1 MEAFKKNYEMKNENM
16 YKNISLILNKKSNND
31 CILKKIYIET
41 KEEMNQTENEAKIL
55 KNLEHKNIVKYYESF
70 NDNKFFFIIM
80 EYCSNRDLK
89 NFIEKYKSDNKFIDQ
104 SIINSIVLD
113 ICSGLKEIHKN
124 NIIHRDLKPENI
136 FISKDNIFK
145 IGDFGISKKLEGTK
159 HAKTGGIGTM
169 SYMAPELL
177 NGQKYDNKVDIWA
190 LGCIIYELFTLEQCF
205 DFNDSNLIAMV
216 NKINKGE
223 HGKINL
229 NKYSSDWQDLIDSL
243 LQTDPKNRPNIE
255 EVYNKVNEL
264 KEKISKTNNN
274 TNKKNSTK
282 MDDMFRNCKNLKK
295 IYLINDSNF
304 DLLKNQLE
312 KDNINAELI
321 IK

>member
-1 MEAFKKNYEMKNENM
+1 
-16 YKNISLILNKKSNND
+16 
-31 CILKKIYIET
+31 
-41 KEEMNQTENEAKIL
+41 
-55 KNLEHKNIVKYYESF
+55 
-70 NDNKFFFIIM
+70 
-80 EYCSNRDLK
+80 
-89 NFIEKYKSDNKFIDQ
+89 
-104 SIINSIVLD
+104 
-113 ICSGLKEIHKN
+113 
-124 NIIHRDLKPENI
+124 
-136 FISKDNIFK
+136 
-145 IGDFGISKKLEGTK
+145 
-159 HAKTGGIGTM
+159 
-169 SYMAPELL
+169 
-177 NGQKYDNKVDIWA
+177 
-190 LGCIIYELFTLEQCF
+190 
-205 DFNDSNLIAMV
+205 MV